1 VPRRNLPSRRRR
13 AAEPGPE
20 PPGDGRQLGA
30 SAERLESW
38 RGEDWVVRA
47 MPGAA
52 GASGRVY
59 RCPGCDQLIPA
70 GSAHVVVWP
79 AVDREADDRRHWH
92 TSCWAA
98 RNRREPGVQ
107 RSRSAPRY

>member
-1 VPRRNLPSRRRR
+1 M
-13 AAEPGPE
+13 
-20 PPGDGRQLGA
+20 
-30 SAERLESW
+30 
-38 RGEDWVVRA
+38 VRA

-52 GASGRVY
+52 GAYGASGKVY